1 MILLRFANPFMT
13 LETIDLFIRAGVHE
27 IDVKIGGNIQKPQ
40 NLEKVLT
47 LEPNLPFDSPLSIIV
62 ICYQH
67 FQPCFQLAL
76 NCVMII
82 FHVG

>member
-40 NLEKVLT
+40 KSLVTPRRGL
-47 LEPNLPFDSPLSIIV
+47 DS
-62 ICYQH
+62 
-67 FQPCFQLAL
+67 
-76 NCVMII
+76 
-82 FHVG
+82 